1 MVMQEL
7 IFIKQPI
14 VDCAK
19 YNKWKDVDWM
29 DLILEVLRGCNASK
43 NPLKHGRKYI
53 FFSRFV

>member
-1 MVMQEL
+1 MQEL

-53 FFSRFV
+53 FFPRFV